1 MKKYVV
7 LAALASLLVAVG
19 VSSTLAAAAVTS
31 ANGTEVILPDGNVYQ
46 QNADGTYSLIPDV
59 ATANAMRLD
68 WNALESVGELPGP
81 AGEPLPSVV
90 ELTNAR
96 VTVSNAATRSPI
108 TPANGS
114 EVILPDGNVGRHLLA
129 DPGRRHRERD
139 APRLERARVGR
150 RAPRPRRRPAPE
162 RQRLEPGVHD
172 GQAVDPGVRTSSA
185 PPGRQS
191 ADQYSGLEVL
201 KRG

>member
-114 EVILPDGNVGRHLLA
+114 EVILPDGNVYQQNA
-129 DPGRRHRERD
+129 DGTYSLIPDVATANAMRLDWNALESVGELPG
-139 APRLERARVGR
+139 
-150 RAPRPRRRPAPE
+150 PA
-162 RQRLEPGVHD
+162 G
-172 GQAVDPGVRTSSA
+172 DPLPSVNG
-185 PPGRQS
+185 
-191 ADQYSGLEVL
+191 
-201 KRG
+201 